1 MHYILRNLKN
11 YIELSFKKMMMEC
24 WKLYCYCFNQL
35 AHPNFFAT
43 ESFLLLVD
51 FLQLTFFHLILFEK
65 ISQLMHLKEK
75 LKYLLYIFRL
85 RKVSRHM
92 YIYIYYLIL
101 VHVNKK
107 KTITWY
113 ENLLT
118 QQIVSWILISLIKE
132 TR

>member
-11 YIELSFKKMMMEC
+11 YIESNCKKMMMEC

-35 AHPNFFAT
+35 AHPNFFVT
-43 ESFLLLVD
+43 KRFLLLVD
-51 FLQLTFFHLILFEK
+51 FLQLTFFHFILFEK
-65 ISQLMHLKEK
+65 ISQPMHLKEK
-75 LKYLLYIFRL
+75 LKYLLYILEL
-85 RKVSRHM
+85 RKVSRH
-92 YIYIYYLIL
+92 IYIYHLIL

-118 QQIVSWILISLIKE
+118 QQIVSWMLISLIKE